1 MDIKTIYRPR
11 IIDILLQQQLSA
23 VGAVLIEGPKQCG
36 KTTSAEEVC
45 NSRLYMS
52 NPTDLKRNLSLA
64 KLNPGLLLRGKTPQL
79 IDEWQI
85 APELWDTARFEIDH
99 RREVG
104 QFIFTGSA
112 VPADRSKIF
121 HSGTGRFAWLKMRTM
136 SLFESGESNGQVSLR
151 ELFDGHLDIACTNR
165 L

>member
-36 KTTSAEEVC
+36 KTTSAEVVC

-64 KLNPGLLLRGKTPQL
+64 KLNPGLLLRGKTPRL

-85 APELWDTARFEIDH
+85 AP
-99 RREVG
+99 
-104 QFIFTGSA
+104 
-112 VPADRSKIF
+112 
-121 HSGTGRFAWLKMRTM
+121 RTM
-136 SLFESGESNGQVSLR
+136 GYGPLR
-151 ELFDGHLDIACTNR
+151 N
-165 L
+165 

>member
-64 KLNPGLLLRGKTPQL
+64 KLNSGLLLRGKTPP
-79 IDEWQI
+79 ID
-85 APELWDTARFEIDH
+85 
-99 RREVG
+99 RRV
-104 QFIFTGSA
+104 
-112 VPADRSKIF
+112 ADCP
-121 HSGTGRFAWLKMRTM
+121 RTM
-136 SLFESGESNGQVSLR
+136 GYGPLR
-151 ELFDGHLDIACTNR
+151 N
-165 L
+165 